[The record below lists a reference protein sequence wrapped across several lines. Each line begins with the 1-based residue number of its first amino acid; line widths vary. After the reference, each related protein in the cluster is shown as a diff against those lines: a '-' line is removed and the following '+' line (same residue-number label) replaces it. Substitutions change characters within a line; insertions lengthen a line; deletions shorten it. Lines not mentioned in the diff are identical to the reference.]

1 MAAAAAAVPLGLG
14 VSAAPQP
21 ERAARSSC
29 GDYELEPLPASCS
42 CEEQQ
47 AAPPPPSPSG
57 AKAQLW
63 SLRKGLAK
71 VARAAPGVLE
81 RIGKTR
87 STSSASS
94 ASATAPEG
102 GKGCCETARTAS
114 DAASPAVSSRAVQI
128 LQRHREETMTGGQRT
143 EPRTASSADAPPV
156 GAVRSARSVGKAA
169 RRATAAVGFRLSAA
183 AMPPLRRGRSTEPPP
198 DISMDA
204 VAEGVIMHE
213 EDGITTI

>member
-1 MAAAAAAVPLGLG
+1 MAAAAVPLGLG
-14 VSAAPQP
+14 VAAAPQP

-29 GDYELEPLPASCS
+29 GDFELEPLPASCS
-42 CEEQQ
+42 CEEQ
-47 AAPPPPSPSG
+47 AAPPPPSPSGASG

-94 ASATAPEG
+94 ASAAER
-102 GKGCCETARTAS
+102 GKGARTAS

-128 LQRHREETMTGGQRT
+128 LQRHRQETMTGGLHA
-143 EPRTASSADAPPV
+143 EPRTGSSADAPPV
-156 GAVRSARSVGKAA
+156 GAVRSAVDKAA
-169 RRATAAVGFRLSAA
+169 RRATSAVGFRLSAA
-183 AMPPLRRGRSTEPPP
+183 AMPPLRRGRSTEPPV
-198 DISMDA
+198 DIPMDA

>member
-1 MAAAAAAVPLGLG
+1 MAAAAVPLGLG
-14 VSAAPQP
+14 VAAAPQP
-21 ERAARSSC
+21 ERAGRSSC
-29 GDYELEPLPASCS
+29 GDFELEPLPASCS
-42 CEEQQ
+42 CEEQ
-47 AAPPPPSPSG
+47 AAPPPPSPSGASG

-94 ASATAPEG
+94 ASAAER
-102 GKGCCETARTAS
+102 GKGARTAS

-128 LQRHREETMTGGQRT
+128 LQRHREETMTGEQA

-156 GAVRSARSVGKAA
+156 GAVRSAVDKAA
-169 RRATAAVGFRLSAA
+169 RRATSAVGFRLSAA
-183 AMPPLRRGRSTEPPP
+183 AMPPLRRGRSTEPPV
-198 DISMDA
+198 DIPMDA

>member
-1 MAAAAAAVPLGLG
+1 MAAAAVPLGLG
-14 VSAAPQP
+14 VAAAPQP
-21 ERAARSSC
+21 ERAGRSSC
-29 GDYELEPLPASCS
+29 GDFELEPLPASCS
-42 CEEQQ
+42 CEEQ
-47 AAPPPPSPSG
+47 AAPPPPSPSGASG

-94 ASATAPEG
+94 ASAAER
-102 GKGCCETARTAS
+102 GKGARTAS

-128 LQRHREETMTGGQRT
+128 LQRHREETMTGRPQ
-143 EPRTASSADAPPV
+143 ADAPPV
-156 GAVRSARSVGKAA
+156 GAVRSAVDKAA
-169 RRATAAVGFRLSAA
+169 RRATSAVGFRLSAA
-183 AMPPLRRGRSTEPPP
+183 AMPPLRRGRSTEPPVEIP
-198 DISMDA
+198 MDA